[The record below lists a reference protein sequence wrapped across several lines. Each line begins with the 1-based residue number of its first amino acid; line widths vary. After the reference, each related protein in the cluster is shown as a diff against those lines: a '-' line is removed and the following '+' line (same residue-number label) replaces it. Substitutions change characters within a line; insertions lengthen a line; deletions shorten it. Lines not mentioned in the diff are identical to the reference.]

1 MPKTF
6 PSADAANGA
15 IIATLRS
22 ARLFSGLS
30 EHDLVQIEQC
40 CERRSLE
47 KHTYLFHEG
56 DPVQGFFVVQSG
68 IVNIHRVSDGGREQ
82 VVRVFHPGESFA
94 EGVLAGM
101 EGYPVSA
108 RAESAVVVILVRR
121 AELIGLIRRS
131 PEMALRIIA
140 SMSRHLHHLVMQ
152 LESVRDSSVS
162 DRLRQWLLAQCP
174 RPLPEA
180 PVTIRLPGTK
190 SLLAAELG
198 TVAETLSRTLASFRE
213 HGWITVEGRE
223 ITLAS
228 PARLAA
234 EFHEQA
240 G

>member
-1 MPKTF
+1 MSTKS
-6 PSADAANGA
+6 PSTEAFSGT

-40 CERRSLE
+40 CERRLLE
-47 KHTYLFHEG
+47 RHGYLFHEG
-56 DPVQGFFVVQSG
+56 DPALGFFIVQSG
-68 IVNIHRVSDGGREQ
+68 IVNVHRLSEGGREQ

-121 AELIGLIRRS
+121 AELVGLIRRG

-140 SMSRHLHHLVMQ
+140 SMSRHLHHLVTQ
-152 LESVRDSSVS
+152 LESMRDSSVS
-162 DRLRQWLLAQCP
+162 DRLRQWLLDQCP
-174 RPLPEA
+174 RPLPDG

-198 TVAETLSRTLASFRE
+198 TVAETLSRALASFRE
-213 HGWITVEGRE
+213 QGWITVEGRE

-228 PARLAA
+228 PTRLAA
-234 EFHEQA
+234 GMDERC
-240 G
+240 

>member
-1 MPKTF
+1 MRKTF
-6 PSADAANGA
+6 PSADTANGA

-30 EHDLVQIEQC
+30 EHDLAQIEQC

-47 KHTYLFHEG
+47 KHAYLFHEG

-68 IVNIHRVSDGGREQ
+68 IVNVHRVSDGGREQ

-101 EGYPVSA
+101 EAYPVSA
-108 RAESAVVVILVRR
+108 RAESAVVAILVRR
-121 AELIGLIRRS
+121 AELVGLIRRS

-140 SMSRHLHHLVMQ
+140 SMSRHLHHLVTQ

-162 DRLRQWLLAQCP
+162 DRLRHWLLSQCP
-174 RPLPEA
+174 TPLPAE

-234 EFHEQA
+234 ESHEH